1 MSWLDIINLIVSNR
15 NTQKLLT
22 KAATGLMQPE
32 NMKYVVKGGAAV
44 LGVLGAVSVGAA
56 GYVGAALIVE
66 KIKIKRLNRETLEEA
81 AKKQFERYCAEK
93 IKENFEKG
101 KFSKVDIG
109 LKKSTIH
116 RDAQGRTY
124 LSLIEDK
131 KSLICSELEYESI
144 DSELDNLLSKN
155 INKYLII

>member
-32 NMKYVVKGGAAV
+32 NMKCVVKGGAAV
-44 LGVLGAVSVGAA
+44 LGVLGAVSVGA
-56 GYVGAALIVE
+56 VGSVGVALIVE
-66 KIKIKRLNRETLEEA
+66 KIKIKRLNRKTLEEN
-81 AKKQFERYCAEK
+81 AKKQFERYCGEK
-93 IKENFEKG
+93 IKESFEKG

-116 RDAQGRTY
+116 RDTQGRTY
-124 LSLIEDK
+124 LSLMEGK
-131 KSLICSELEYESI
+131 KTLACNELEYESI
-144 DSELDNLLSKN
+144 DIELDNLLNKN
-155 INKYLII
+155 INKYLIV